1 MSEIHPKITEVL
13 TATFKVPAAEIIPEA
28 TMDSLEM
35 DSLAVAEFAVI
46 IKETLG
52 IDADSD
58 SLLKG
63 ATLAE
68 ITAFLDGARTARTA
82 RTAHAGHAAH
92 AGHTLRAVHTVHVAG
107 TTHAVSTASG
117 VSETNEAPVGVGR

>member
-1 MSEIHPKITEVL
+1 MSEIHPRITEVL
-13 TATFKVPAAEIIPEA
+13 TGTFKVPAAEILPEA

-52 IDADSD
+52 IDTDSD
-58 SLLKG
+58 ALLKG

-68 ITAFLDGARTARTA
+68 ITAFLDDAATA
-82 RTAHAGHAAH
+82 
-92 AGHTLRAVHTVHVAG
+92 
-107 TTHAVSTASG
+107 
-117 VSETNEAPVGVGR
+117 VGVGR

>member
-13 TATFKVPAAEIIPEA
+13 TETFKVPAAEIIPEA

-68 ITAFLDGARTARTA
+68 ITAFLNGARTACTVRPA
-82 RTAHAGHAAH
+82 HAAH
-92 AGHTLRAVHTVHVAG
+92 ALRAVHAVG
-107 TTHAVSTASG
+107 TTSG
-117 VSETNEAPVGVGR
+117 VSEANEAPVGVGR

>member
-1 MSEIHPKITEVL
+1 MSEIHPKVTEAL

-107 TTHAVSTASG
+107 TTHAVGTASG